1 MVERERRW
9 KGRERTTSCKKE
21 EGGEKGPGEQNRDE
35 EAASAC
41 RHPQSIRLVTG
52 AGSSGQEWGSRRQ
65 ASANYC
71 QFVDKQSLLA
81 PSASRPNFHPS
92 RTPPPYVLPCI
103 ILRFCM
109 HPTHTYRVLPPLPLQ
124 LLSSSLL
131 VILAR
136 SIFLSD
142 SSLTHPPHPT
152 SSSTPT
158 SSHLGAMQQAGSA
171 SSFRFF
177 SPYRCVFLGFV
188 FPFTDRR
195 EAGRCHPGGASHVL
209 SNASFHAND

>member
-1 MVERERRW
+1 M
-9 KGRERTTSCKKE
+9 
-21 EGGEKGPGEQNRDE
+21 
-35 EAASAC
+35 
-41 RHPQSIRLVTG
+41 TG

-142 SSLTHPPHPT
+142 SSLTHSPHPTPHPPPHPLLLILERCSKRARLHPSAFFPPT
-152 SSSTPT
+152 GAFFWVLFFHSLTDERQGGVIPVEHRTCFPMRHFTPT
-158 SSHLGAMQQAGSA
+158 I
-171 SSFRFF
+171 RNK
-177 SPYRCVFLGFV
+177 SP
-188 FPFTDRR
+188 RR
-195 EAGRCHPGGASHVL
+195 
-209 SNASFHAND
+209 